1 MLVRIELINLCYIL
15 FQICIYLIVTLVA
28 YDEVASDHRAV
39 GGFPWIES
47 GVLRDQHLAS
57 KVLTQIW
64 LQK

>member
-1 MLVRIELINLCYIL
+1 MLVRIELINLCYIF
-15 FQICIYLIVTLVA
+15 FQICICLIVTLVA

-39 GGFPWIES
+39 GGFP

-64 LQK
+64 LQKWR